1 MQLSVF
7 LLMGNIFVLCQWVY
21 CKLFEK
27 DCHVEYTRTCI
38 VNKNNRHFLVVL
50 SIVCCRFWRWNIAD
64 AMRMPYGMEDYPFS
78 IYGKESSLVLDF
90 CVQHIIKRYAS
101 SVWLKRCK
109 ASKPSEEFTK
119 IYFKKTDEWFEVC
132 AHSSPKRCNN
142 NTYTYKLKMVW
153 RNIEFLLFL
162 NLFFILFSS
171 WRLNLVVERLLI
183 FNKIH
188 CSLFVHENMQI
199 CMIYL
204 INSQP
209 QVLYVCPRSGV
220 RCKAYNIW
228 W

>member
-38 VNKNNRHFLVVL
+38 VIVRVLFFNKNNRHFLVVL

-119 IYFKKTDEWFEVC
+119 IYFVNIFFPELVCKNNPGITGIKKDTTSC
-132 AHSSPKRCNN
+132 RKYRS
-142 NTYTYKLKMVW
+142 
-153 RNIEFLLFL
+153 
-162 NLFFILFSS
+162 
-171 WRLNLVVERLLI
+171 VE
-183 FNKIH
+183 
-188 CSLFVHENMQI
+188 
-199 CMIYL
+199 
-204 INSQP
+204 
-209 QVLYVCPRSGV
+209 
-220 RCKAYNIW
+220 
-228 W
+228 

>member
-1 MQLSVF
+1 MQ
-7 LLMGNIFVLCQWVY
+7 W
-21 CKLFEK
+21 
-27 DCHVEYTRTCI
+27 
-38 VNKNNRHFLVVL
+38 
-50 SIVCCRFWRWNIAD
+50 
-64 AMRMPYGMEDYPFS
+64 GMEDYPFS
-78 IYGKESSLVLDF
+78 FYWKESSLFLDF
-90 CVQHIIKRYAS
+90 CVHHIKRYAS

-109 ASKPSEEFTK
+109 ASKPSEEVTK
-119 IYFKKTDEWFEVC
+119 NTLKNRWMIWSLCTLVPETLQQQHLHVQIENGLEKHRIFVILEFVFYF
-132 AHSSPKRCNN
+132 
-142 NTYTYKLKMVW
+142 
-153 RNIEFLLFL
+153 I
-162 NLFFILFSS
+162 FILASIKI
-171 WRLNLVVERLLI
+171 NLVVERLLI